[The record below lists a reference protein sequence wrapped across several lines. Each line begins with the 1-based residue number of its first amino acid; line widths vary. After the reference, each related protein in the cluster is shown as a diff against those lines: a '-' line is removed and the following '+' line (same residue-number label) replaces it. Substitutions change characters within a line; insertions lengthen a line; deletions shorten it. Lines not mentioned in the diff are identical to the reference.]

1 MLHFELINKE
11 WIVSRTARI
20 VYRSAAIA
28 SLGIFIPLTIFILN
42 LDRDMAHPL
51 RLLLKP
57 LLFLGVVG
65 MALTGLGMEYFLF
78 RFDNSHALK
87 QIFWFCALL
96 LPPIGPAL
104 YCFLVYSGS
113 DVVKNCVAVPTGISG
128 LPT

>member
-11 WIVSRTARI
+11 WIVSRTART

-42 LDRDMAHPL
+42 LDREIPHPL
-51 RLLLKP
+51 GLLLKP
-57 LLFLGVVG
+57 LLFLGIIG

-78 RFDNSHALK
+78 RFDNSRALK
-87 QIFWFCALL
+87 QIFWFCLLL

-104 YCFLVYSGS
+104 YCFVVYSRS
-113 DVVKNCVAVPTGISG
+113 DVVKQGVAVPTGIIG
-128 LPT
+128 LGT

>member
-28 SLGIFIPLTIFILN
+28 SLGIFFPLTVFILN
-42 LDRDMAHPL
+42 LDRELAHPL

-57 LLFLGVVG
+57 LLLLGITG
-65 MALTGLGMEYFLF
+65 MALTGLGMEYFFF

-87 QIFWFCALL
+87 QIFWFCVLL
-96 LPPIGPAL
+96 IPVIGPAL
-104 YCFLVYSGS
+104 YCFLVYSRS
-113 DVVKNCVAVPTGISG
+113 EVVKQCVTVPTGISN